1 MNIVENLKG
10 GARMRF
16 HIGQTK
22 IMGFYIGQTK
32 IFGISIL
39 SQNTQSSYE
48 IKRQLGNGVT
58 ESTSNILTI
67 KEGGSVD
74 LKFTLS
80 SGYVFDN
87 ATATNCQYSW
97 KPSTGTLTI
106 SNPTSTFNVSV
117 SSLQRLMKPTNLSIS
132 DGTLTFDE
140 VANATNYAI
149 YDNDTTI
156 LDTI

>member
-10 GARMRF
+10 GARMIF

-48 IKRQLGNGVT
+48 IKRKFGNGVT

-67 KEGGSVD
+67 KEGRSYF
-74 LKFTLS
+74 K
-80 SGYVFDN
+80 Y
-87 ATATNCQYSW
+87 
-97 KPSTGTLTI
+97 
-106 SNPTSTFNVSV
+106 
-117 SSLQRLMKPTNLSIS
+117 NLP
-132 DGTLTFDE
+132 L
-140 VANATNYAI
+140 YK
-149 YDNDTTI
+149 Y
-156 LDTI
+156 